1 MIVVYIVWFVL
12 SVFHSYHAHV
22 RLVLGNASALLLRLW
37 NLLDVYVCL
46 VLWLDWYIFAAVKHG
61 EEISLS

>member
-1 MIVVYIVWFVL
+1 MIVVDIIWLVL
-12 SVFHSYHAHV
+12 SVFHSCHAHV
-22 RLVLGNASALLLRLW
+22 RLVLGDTSALLLGLW
-37 NLLDVYVCL
+37 NLLNIYVCL